1 MKITITNNKL
11 VPFEEIAEGT
21 VFKDPTTENS
31 YYIKTASVVDEYTG
45 ADELN
50 CLRLENYTFDCF
62 DPSYMIYPV
71 YDAELIIP

>member
-31 YYIKTASVVDEYTG
+31 YYIKTALAVDENTG
-45 ADELN
+45 VDEWN
-50 CLRLENYTFDCF
+50 CLRLDNYTFDCF
-62 DPSYMIYPV
+62 DPTYLVYPINN
-71 YDAELIIP
+71 AELIIP